1 MEVYI
6 LAPLEN
12 NAGLILQ
19 VSALAAGRIE
29 SPSPANIQSPL
40 HLGHQARR
48 KTTLGKSLCSLPI
61 STWVCSEDSHTPAA
75 AQYFISRTL
84 ISQAEQGY
92 S

>member
-19 VSALAAGRIE
+19 VSTLAAGRIE

-48 KTTLGKSLCSLPI
+48 KTLGKSLCSLPI

-75 AQYFISRTL
+75 AQYFIFRTL
-84 ISQAEQGY
+84 ISQTEQGY